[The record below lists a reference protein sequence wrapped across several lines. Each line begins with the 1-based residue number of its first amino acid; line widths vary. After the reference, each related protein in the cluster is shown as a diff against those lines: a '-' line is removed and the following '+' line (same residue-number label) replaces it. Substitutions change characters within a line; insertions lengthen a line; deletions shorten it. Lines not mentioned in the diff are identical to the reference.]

1 MQNLINKPR
10 EIKDECEIK
19 KLQKPKKIGDMAFE
33 YVLGRIKEGVTEKIA
48 LDLEFFMKKQGA
60 TALSFDT
67 ISASGIRSA
76 MPHGITTDKKSKTEI
91 FLLWISAV
99 FSRVTVRI

>member
-1 MQNLINKPR
+1 
-10 EIKDECEIK
+10 
-19 KLQKPKKIGDMAFE
+19 MAFE
-33 YVLGRIKEGVTEKIA
+33 YVLGRIKEGVTEREIA

-76 MPHGITTDKKSKTEI
+76 MPHGIATDKKSKTEI

>member
-1 MQNLINKPR
+1 
-10 EIKDECEIK
+10 
-19 KLQKPKKIGDMAFE
+19 MAFE
-33 YVLGRIKEGVTEKIA
+33 YILGRIKEGVTEREIA
-48 LDLEFFMKKQGA
+48 FDLEFFMKKQGA

-76 MPHGITTDKKSKTEI
+76 MPHGIATDKKSKTEI

-99 FSRVTVRI
+99 FSRATVRI

>member
-1 MQNLINKPR
+1 
-10 EIKDECEIK
+10 
-19 KLQKPKKIGDMAFE
+19 
-33 YVLGRIKEGVTEKIA
+33 
-48 LDLEFFMKKQGA
+48 MKKQGA

-76 MPHGITTDKKSKTEI
+76 MPHGIATDKKSKTEI